1 MNLTEYIS
9 IVTLI
14 LVVANL
20 ITVWLLNHRTYK
32 FEYYKQLIA
41 KGLTAYE
48 QLDTVIQIL
57 NQKMKFPD
65 DSSYHRI
72 LENKT
77 AFENFLAEFWKVG
90 KFAHWYSIDLKEK
103 FDTLNTRLN
112 KISDEIDM
120 TAAHDTLKIG
130 INNFTE
136 LERDTYILE
145 LFMIKDY
152 KELHNVDYYF
162 KDHFRS
168 IPKKH
173 FKKFF
178 KS

>member
-20 ITVWLLNHRTYK
+20 ITIWLLHHRTYK

-41 KGLTAYE
+41 KRLAAYE
-48 QLDTVIQIL
+48 QLDTVIQML

-65 DSSYHRI
+65 DFSYHSI
-72 LENKT
+72 LKNET
-77 AFENFLAEFWKVG
+77 TFENFLAEFWKAG

-103 FDTLNTRLN
+103 FDNLNTRLN
-112 KISDEIDM
+112 KISDEID
-120 TAAHDTLKIG
+120 TTTTHDTIKIG
-130 INNFTE
+130 INNFSQ
-136 LERDTYILE
+136 LERDTYVLE

-152 KELHNVDYYF
+152 KELHKVDYFF

-168 IPKKH
+168 IPKKL
-173 FKKFF
+173 FKNFF